1 MSNGGGMFSPEEVAY
16 LKTLP
21 AVAEATAR
29 RITYSEA
36 FKQSCMR
43 RYHAGESP
51 VKLFREAGL
60 DPALIGY
67 KRIERCFAR
76 WRKSSSDAMA
86 GPQYDDRLDAAS
98 AHVLASM
105 RTVTSDRSPSQSQAP
120 LRAITF
126 PAAPR
131 DGGVDVRD
139 LMIYQQVRRID
150 ELEQEV
156 GTLRMRLNL
165 QARTEVERAV

>member
-1 MSNGGGMFSPEEVAY
+1 
-16 LKTLP
+16 
-21 AVAEATAR
+21 
-29 RITYSEA
+29 
-36 FKQSCMR
+36 
-43 RYHAGESP
+43 
-51 VKLFREAGL
+51 
-60 DPALIGY
+60 
-67 KRIERCFAR
+67 
-76 WRKSSSDAMA
+76 MA
-86 GPQYDDRLDAAS
+86 GSQYDDRLDAAS

-105 RTVTSDRSPSQSQAP
+105 QTVTSDRSPSQSQAP

-131 DGGVDVRD
+131 DGSVDVRD

>member
-86 GPQYDDRLDAAS
+86 GSQYDDRLDAAS

-105 RTVTSDRSPSQSQAP
+105 QTVTSDRSPSQSQAP

-126 PAAPR
+126 PAASR
-131 DGGVDVRD
+131 DGSVDVRD

>member
-1 MSNGGGMFSPEEVAY
+1 
-16 LKTLP
+16 
-21 AVAEATAR
+21 
-29 RITYSEA
+29 
-36 FKQSCMR
+36 
-43 RYHAGESP
+43 
-51 VKLFREAGL
+51 
-60 DPALIGY
+60 
-67 KRIERCFAR
+67 
-76 WRKSSSDAMA
+76 MA
-86 GPQYDDRLDAAS
+86 GPRYNDRLDAAS

-105 RTVTSDRSPSQSQAP
+105 QTVTSDRSPSQSQAP

>member
-86 GPQYDDRLDAAS
+86 GSQYDDRLDAAS

-105 RTVTSDRSPSQSQAP
+105 QTVTSDRSPSQSQAP

-131 DGGVDVRD
+131 DDVRD

>member
-1 MSNGGGMFSPEEVAY
+1 
-16 LKTLP
+16 
-21 AVAEATAR
+21 
-29 RITYSEA
+29 
-36 FKQSCMR
+36 
-43 RYHAGESP
+43 
-51 VKLFREAGL
+51 
-60 DPALIGY
+60 
-67 KRIERCFAR
+67 
-76 WRKSSSDAMA
+76 MA

-105 RTVTSDRSPSQSQAP
+105 QTVTSDRSPSQSQAP

-131 DGGVDVRD
+131 DGSVDVRD

-156 GTLRMRLNL
+156 GTLRMRLDL

>member
-1 MSNGGGMFSPEEVAY
+1 M
-16 LKTLP
+16 
-21 AVAEATAR
+21 
-29 RITYSEA
+29 
-36 FKQSCMR
+36 Q
-43 RYHAGESP
+43 
-51 VKLFREAGL
+51 
-60 DPALIGY
+60 
-67 KRIERCFAR
+67 
-76 WRKSSSDAMA
+76 
-86 GPQYDDRLDAAS
+86 
-98 AHVLASM
+98 
-105 RTVTSDRSPSQSQAP
+105 TVTSDRSPSQSQAP

-131 DGGVDVRD
+131 DGSVDVRD